1 MQTGMDRA
9 ITKILTSES
18 ERMSQ
23 LEKIFGYQSKVM
35 KIINVDLNLRKKF
48 DSIMYQSELS
58 KTFNTIASQWKTT
71 QLHARSIAASLELT
85 KALSNNQVI
94 QMYRINSSMQTA
106 LDSTR
111 QLGLSLS
118 KIYTS
123 INNPIT
129 ELQRTIN
136 QTLELYKINLSPAI
150 KALEQWQVQFK
161 ELQKINFPKIEQL
174 LRDAELTVIE
184 QDEKENWI
192 LDGQFVRREELEE
205 AVLEV
210 LGRKDVLVKQQPIIT
225 LFNSIVEHLDQLRN
239 NQKLERSQKIKQ
251 FVWTVTISILIN
263 ILSGY
268 FEPFFETSQKTFY
281 QEVMRH
287 KNTLL
292 KQVRKEYKDKE
303 YTFEELKPFRM
314 VSTSQL
320 PVRQT
325 NKRNTKAVDT
335 LHFGQVVRVIE
346 KRKNWTFV
354 AYQKEDGEVI
364 KGWVL
369 TRYLEKLAK

>member
-85 KALSNNQVI
+85 KALSNNQVS
-94 QMYRINSSMQTA
+94 QMYRINASMQTA

>member
-1 MQTGMDRA
+1 MQTGTDRA
-9 ITKILTSES
+9 ITKILTSQS
-18 ERMSQ
+18 ERMSR
-23 LEKIFGYQSKVM
+23 LEKIFGYQSKIM
-35 KIINVDLNLRKKF
+35 KVSNVSLNLERKF
-48 DSIMYQSELS
+48 DLSMYQSELS
-58 KTFNTIASQWKTT
+58 RTFNIIAPQLEII
-71 QLHARSIAASLELT
+71 QLHTRSIAASLELT
-85 KALSNNQVI
+85 KALVNNPI
-94 QMYRINSSMQTA
+94 SRMYRITDSMQAA
-106 LDSTR
+106 LNASR
-111 QLGLSLS
+111 QLSLS
-118 KIYTS
+118 FTKIYNS
-123 INNPIT
+123 INSPIA

-136 QTLELYKINLSPAI
+136 QTLELYKINLSPTI

-161 ELQKINFPKIEQL
+161 ELQKINFPKVEQL

-192 LDGQFVRREELEE
+192 LDGEFVRREELEE

-210 LGRKDVLVKQQPIIT
+210 LGRQELVKQQPIVT
-225 LFNSIVEHLDQLRN
+225 LFNSIVERLDKLEKT
-239 NQKLERSQKIKQ
+239 QKLGRAQKIKQ
-251 FVWTVTISILIN
+251 FVWATVISILIN

-268 FEPFFETSQKTFY
+268 FEPFFETSQKIFY
-281 QEVMRH
+281 QEVMKH
-287 KNTLL
+287 KNILL
-292 KQVRKEYKDKE
+292 KQVRKEYKDKK

-314 VSTSQL
+314 VSASQL

-325 NKRNTKAVDT
+325 NTRNTKAVDM

-346 KRKNWTFV
+346 KRRNWSLV

>member
-1 MQTGMDRA
+1 MQTGTDRA
-9 ITKILTSES
+9 ITKILTSQS
-18 ERMSQ
+18 ERMSR
-23 LEKIFGYQSKVM
+23 LEKIFGYQSKIM
-35 KIINVDLNLRKKF
+35 KVSNVSLNLERNF
-48 DSIMYQSELS
+48 DLSMYQSELS
-58 KTFNTIASQWKTT
+58 RTFNIIAPQLEII
-71 QLHARSIAASLELT
+71 QLHTRSIAASLELT
-85 KALSNNQVI
+85 KALSNNQVR
-94 QMYRINSSMQTA
+94 QMYRINASMQTA
-106 LDSTR
+106 LDATR
-111 QLGLSLS
+111 QLGLSLT

-123 INNPIT
+123 INSPIT

-136 QTLELYKINLSPAI
+136 QTLELYKINLSPTI

-161 ELQKINFPKIEQL
+161 ELQKINFPKVEEL

-210 LGRKDVLVKQQPIIT
+210 LGHQDVLVKQQPIVT
-225 LFNSIVEHLDQLRN
+225 LFNSIVERLDKLEKT
-239 NQKLERSQKIKQ
+239 QKLGRAQKIKQ
-251 FVWTVTISILIN
+251 FVWATVISILIN

-268 FEPFFETSQKTFY
+268 FEPFFETSQKIFY
-281 QEVMRH
+281 QEVMKH
-287 KNTLL
+287 KNILL
-292 KQVRKEYKDKE
+292 KQVRKEYKDKK

-314 VSTSQL
+314 VSASQL

-325 NKRNTKAVDT
+325 NTRNTKAVDM

-346 KRKNWTFV
+346 KRRNWSLV

>member
-9 ITKILTSES
+9 ITKILTRES
-18 ERMSQ
+18 EGMSQ
-23 LEKIFGYQSKVM
+23 LEKIFGYQSKIM
-35 KIINVDLNLRKKF
+35 KVSNVGLNLGRKF
-48 DSIMYQSELS
+48 GLRMYQSELS
-58 KTFNTIASQWKTT
+58 RTFNIIASQLEII

-85 KALSNNQVI
+85 KALSNNRI
-94 QMYRINSSMQTA
+94 SQMYRMTDSMQVA
-106 LDSTR
+106 LNASR
-111 QLGLSLS
+111 QLGLSFTQ
-118 KIYTS
+118 IYNS
-123 INNPIT
+123 INSPIA

-136 QTLELYKINLSPAI
+136 QTLELYKINLSPTI

-161 ELQKINFPKIEQL
+161 ELQKVNFSKIEEL
-174 LRDAELTVIE
+174 FRNVELTVIE

-192 LDGQFVRREELEE
+192 LDGEFVRREELEE

-210 LGRKDVLVKQQPIIT
+210 LGRQELVKQQPIVT
-225 LFNSIVEHLDQLRN
+225 LFNSIVERLDKLEKP
-239 NQKLERSQKIKQ
+239 QKLERSQKIKQ
-251 FVWTVTISILIN
+251 FVWTIIISILIN

-268 FEPFFETSQKTFY
+268 FEPFFETSQKIFY
-281 QEVMRH
+281 QEVMKH
-287 KNTLL
+287 KNILL
-292 KQVRKEYKDKE
+292 KQVRKEYKDKK

-325 NKRNTKAVDT
+325 NKKNTKAIDT

-346 KRKNWTFV
+346 KRRNWTLV
-354 AYQKEDGEVI
+354 AYQKEDGEVV

-369 TRYLEKLAK
+369 TRYLEKLTK

>member
-1 MQTGMDRA
+1 MQTGTDRA
-9 ITKILTSES
+9 ITKILTSQS
-18 ERMSQ
+18 ERMSR
-23 LEKIFGYQSKVM
+23 LEKIFGYQSKIM
-35 KIINVDLNLRKKF
+35 KVSNVSLNLERKF
-48 DSIMYQSELS
+48 DLSMYQSELS
-58 KTFNTIASQWKTT
+58 RTFNIIAPQLEII
-71 QLHARSIAASLELT
+71 QLHTRSIAASLELT
-85 KALSNNQVI
+85 KALGNNPI
-94 QMYRINSSMQTA
+94 SRMYRITDSMQAA
-106 LDSTR
+106 LNASR
-111 QLGLSLS
+111 QLGLLFAQ
-118 KIYTS
+118 IYNS
-123 INNPIT
+123 INSPIA

-136 QTLELYKINLSPAI
+136 QTLELYKINLSPTI

-161 ELQKINFPKIEQL
+161 ELQKINFPKVEQL

-192 LDGQFVRREELEE
+192 LDGEFVRREELEE

-210 LGRKDVLVKQQPIIT
+210 LGRQELVKQQPIVT
-225 LFNSIVEHLDQLRN
+225 LFNSIVERLEKLEKT
-239 NQKLERSQKIKQ
+239 QKLGRAQKIKQ
-251 FVWTVTISILIN
+251 FVWATVISILIN

-268 FEPFFETSQKTFY
+268 FEPFFETSQKIFY
-281 QEVMRH
+281 QEVMKH
-287 KNTLL
+287 KNILL
-292 KQVRKEYKDKE
+292 KQVRKEYKDKK

-314 VSTSQL
+314 VSASQL

-325 NKRNTKAVDT
+325 NKRNTKAVDM

-346 KRKNWTFV
+346 KRRNWSLV